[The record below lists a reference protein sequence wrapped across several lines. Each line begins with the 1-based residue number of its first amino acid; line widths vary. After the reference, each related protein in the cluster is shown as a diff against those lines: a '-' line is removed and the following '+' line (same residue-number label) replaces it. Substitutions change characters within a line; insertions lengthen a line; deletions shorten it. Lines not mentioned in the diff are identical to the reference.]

1 MKNNNLNQIVDVFG
15 NVEEDNFIVEVS
27 GDDEN
32 GFRMYVDGEFMWF
45 CETRQDVYDQ
55 IEHAKDNDFFDENT
69 IINFWGDLM
78 FESEIEIVQDL
89 INGYGRE
96 ITLGELLDSLKE
108 HEEFI

>member
-1 MKNNNLNQIVDVFG
+1 
-15 NVEEDNFIVEVS
+15 
-27 GDDEN
+27 
-32 GFRMYVDGEFMWF
+32 
-45 CETRQDVYDQ
+45 
-55 IEHAKDNDFFDENT
+55 
-69 IINFWGDLM
+69 M